1 MKVSMLGEMRV
12 NASPRTIFHNSQ
24 PQALPN
30 ALVQVITSVYQCNA
44 GDIFRDMPL
53 LYLRKLTGRVR
64 TRRADWQ
71 LAGILAFV
79 AGATNAGG
87 YLAVRQYTSHMSG
100 VVSSIADNLA
110 LGACLAAA
118 AGLAALL
125 PFLAGASCTAM
136 LVNWARR
143 RQLHSEY
150 ALSLL
155 MEAILLLVFAA
166 VGQPLEHY
174 SHAGIT
180 AVIILLSFMMGLQ
193 NAVITKLSNA
203 VIRTTHVTGIVTD
216 IGIELGRLFYP
227 SSEVRADLNKLRL
240 LSSLVV
246 MFFAGGVLGALGF
259 RFVGFAI
266 AIPLALLL
274 FGLTI
279 MPIFDDVWG

>member
-1 MKVSMLGEMRV
+1 
-12 NASPRTIFHNSQ
+12 
-24 PQALPN
+24 
-30 ALVQVITSVYQCNA
+30 
-44 GDIFRDMPL
+44 MPL

-64 TRRADWQ
+64 TRRANWQ
-71 LAGILAFV
+71 LASLLAFV

-110 LGACLAAA
+110 VGARMAAA

-125 PFLAGASCTAM
+125 PFLIGAGCTAM

-155 MEAILLLVFAA
+155 IESILLLVFAA

-174 SHAGIT
+174 SRAGVI
-180 AVIILLSFMMGLQ
+180 AVIVLLSFMMGLQ
-193 NAVITKLSNA
+193 NAVITKLSHA

-216 IGIELGRLFYP
+216 IGIELGKLFYP
-227 SSEVRADLNKLRL
+227 SDEVRADLGKLRL
-240 LSSLVV
+240 LSSLIV

-266 AIPLALLL
+266 AVPLALLL
-274 FGLTI
+274 FGMAI
-279 MPIFDDVWG
+279 VPVFDDLLH